1 MHRPARRQA
10 YFSIRIRNQNR
21 IPILLMGA
29 VALIAAAGCSTA
41 DEGGKRAGT
50 TTPSSAAPPSK
61 TVSPDEA
68 RARKA
73 VVAAYQGM
81 NDEQVKAYASGS
93 LKGSR
98 ITQFATGNALRDTKD
113 TIFVNLQN
121 DIVYK
126 GKPIVTASADNVE
139 VDLKSDPKRAT
150 LRVCFDMSTWEPINK
165 KTGKSVAPSNQTQRY
180 TLNAKLRTMGDR
192 WLVTDGSADKQR
204 KC

>member
-10 YFSIRIRNQNR
+10 YSSIRIRNQNR
-21 IPILLMGA
+21 IPILFMG
-29 VALIAAAGCSTA
+29 VATLIAATGCSTA
-41 DEGGKRAGT
+41 NEGGKGAGT
-50 TTPSSAAPPSK
+50 TAPSSAAPTR
-61 TVSPDEA
+61 TVSPEETE
-68 RARKA
+68 ARKA

-121 DIVYK
+121 DIVFK
-126 GKPIVTASADNVE
+126 GKPIVTASSNDVE
-139 VDLKSDPKRAT
+139 VDLKSEPKRAT
-150 LRVCFDMSTWEPINK
+150 LRVCFDMNTWEPVNK
-165 KTGKSVAPSNQTQRY
+165 KTGKSVAPPNQTKRY

-192 WLVTDGSADKQR
+192 WLVTDGSADKER

>member
-10 YFSIRIRNQNR
+10 YSSIRIRNQNR
-21 IPILLMGA
+21 IPILFMGVA
-29 VALIAAAGCSTA
+29 ALIAATGCSTA
-41 DEGGKRAGT
+41 NEGGKGAGT
-50 TTPSSAAPPSK
+50 TAPSSAAPTR
-61 TVSPDEA
+61 TVSPKETE
-68 RARKA
+68 ARKA

-126 GKPIVTASADNVE
+126 GKPIVTASSNDVE

-150 LRVCFDMSTWEPINK
+150 LRVCFDMNTWEPVNK
-165 KTGKSVAPSNQTQRY
+165 KTGKSVAPPNQTKRY

-192 WLVTDGSADKQR
+192 WLVTDGSADKER

>member
-1 MHRPARRQA
+1 MT
-10 YFSIRIRNQNR
+10 
-21 IPILLMGA
+21 
-29 VALIAAAGCSTA
+29 ALIAATGCSTA
-41 DEGGKRAGT
+41 NEGGKGAGT
-50 TTPSSAAPPSK
+50 TAPSSAAPTR
-61 TVSPDEA
+61 TVSPEETEA
-68 RARKA
+68 RNA

-126 GKPIVTASADNVE
+126 GKPIVTASSDD
-139 VDLKSDPKRAT
+139 VDVNLKSDPKRAT
-150 LRVCFDMSTWEPINK
+150 LRVCFDMNTWEPVNK
-165 KTGKSVAPSNQTQRY
+165 KTGKSVAPPNQTKRY

-192 WLVTDGSADKQR
+192 WLVTDGSADKER
-204 KC
+204 EC